1 MSTTPNDVAQKR
13 NTTVAADTIA
23 GRRAGSVTVRSTWAG
38 VAPRAAAASAGRGS
52 SDSQA
57 PPTTRITTEA
67 LKNTSPAMI
76 ATAEPSKPRKPSGPL
91 SPISCRNATPTTT
104 VGSTNG
110 ASSAARSTFP
120 PSSRRR

>member
-1 MSTTPNDVAQKR
+1 MSTTPKAVAQNRK
-13 NTTVAADTIA
+13 TTLAAETIA
-23 GRRAGSVTVRSTWAG
+23 GRSAGSVTVRSTCAG

-76 ATAEPSKPRKPSGPL
+76 ATGVPSMPRNPSGPL
-91 SPISCRNATPTTT
+91 SPTSCRKATPTTT

-110 ASSAARSTFP
+110 ASSAARNTVP
-120 PSSRRR
+120 PTSRRR